1 MIEASTDRLK
11 LVSRTPLDHRSLNL
25 VGGDQRAGGGEGSVV
40 DVVGGQ
46 HEDAFFCEGR
56 LFEAY
61 PDLCESSH

>member
-1 MIEASTDRLK
+1 MVRPAGVEPATFRFVVCCSIRAELRA
-11 LVSRTPLDHRSLNL
+11 HE
-25 VGGDQRAGGGEGSVV
+25 RAGGGEGSVV